1 MAQFQY
7 HYPFL
12 QVNFFKSE
20 LGYRGKGKKERA
32 KKEEGKGRQTMGKRK
47 GQKRKGLGLLGLGFK
62 VHTTRPWVM
71 QLSNLIQ
78 ES

>member
-47 GQKRKGLGLLGLGFK
+47 GQKRKGLGKGRRKRERLVGKRG
-62 VHTTRPWVM
+62 
-71 QLSNLIQ
+71 
-78 ES
+78 